1 MKMYLKF
8 CRMYGVV
15 SETAHVQGTGCFLGV
30 TESYIRERPRRRD
43 QESRLKLKAKSEKTT
58 SSVCL
63 SIYLYVCLSVCI

>member
-43 QESRLKLKAKSEKTT
+43 QESRLKLKAKSENN
-58 SSVCL
+58 VFCL
-63 SIYLYVCLSVCI
+63 SVYLSICLSVCI